1 MKLTRAVGTSA
12 VAAGIA
18 LAGLFSSGAGVAGA
32 DPGRPCGQPGTAA
45 CQPAPQQQQQQQN
58 NDWQR
63 RDINAARQDHQPFM
77 HEGQRVQPLPAGNGD
92 GWGFWFL
99 GRWIRL

>member
-1 MKLTRAVGTSA
+1 MKYTRALGTSA
-12 VAAGIA
+12 VAGGIA
-18 LAGLFSSGAGVAGA
+18 LAGLLFPGVGTANA
-32 DPGRPCGQPGTAA
+32 APGQACGQPGSPTCQTA
-45 CQPAPQQQQQQQN
+45 PSPQN
-58 NDWQR
+58 TDWQH
-63 RDINAARQDHQPFM
+63 RDAGAARQDHQPFM

>member
-1 MKLTRAVGTSA
+1 MKLTRVLGTSA
-12 VAAGIA
+12 VTGAIA
-18 LAGLFSSGAGVAGA
+18 LAGLVSPGVGAASAEPGQAC
-32 DPGRPCGQPGTAA
+32 GRPGVAA
-45 CQPAPQQQQQQQN
+45 CQPGPTPQN

-63 RDINAARQDHQPFM
+63 RDITTARQDHQPFM

>member
-1 MKLTRAVGTSA
+1 MNFTRVLGTSA
-12 VAAGIA
+12 VAGAIA
-18 LAGLFSSGAGVAGA
+18 LAGLSSPGVGAAGA
-32 DPGRPCGQPGTAA
+32 DPGQRCGQPGVAA
-45 CQPAPQQQQQQQN
+45 CQPQPQQN

-77 HEGQRVQPLPAGNGD
+77 HQGQRVQPVPAGNGD

>member
-1 MKLTRAVGTSA
+1 MNYTRVLGTSA
-12 VAAGIA
+12 LAGGIA
-18 LAGLFSSGAGVAGA
+18 LAGLFSPGVGAASA
-32 DPGRPCGQPGTAA
+32 DPGQRCGQPGVAA
-45 CQPAPQQQQQQQN
+45 CQPGPASQN
-58 NDWQR
+58 NDWHR
-63 RDINAARQDHQPFM
+63 HDINAARQDHQPFM